1 MPLAWT
7 PAVRFLTVL
16 AALLALVATTA
27 SAQPTEPA
35 PATGEAL
42 FVVSGRG
49 WGHGVGMSQYG
60 AYGMAQAGKTH
71 EEILAHY
78 YTGTELGRAGKKE
91 LRVLLAEGRKAVTI
105 SSTVPFTIVDGS
117 GETFKL
123 PKGAVTFRSDLS
135 FTTADGGLVQ
145 GRSPL
150 LLRPGKAA
158 PLGLDGNA
166 YRGAFELAAQTGFLR
181 VINVTSLDAYVQGVI
196 ASEMPFTWPAAALE
210 AQAIASRTYA
220 LAGVIKGKPYD
231 LYSDVRS
238 QVYRGVAGEQPK
250 TNAAARTTSGKVVLY
265 GGKIAT
271 TFYFS
276 TSGGKTAS
284 AFDVFGQEIPYL
296 VSRPDPW
303 DKASPYHRWGPV
315 LIGARTLQSKLGIET
330 RVLDATGVATPSGR
344 LRTLTLQTAT
354 GPSKVPVGLLRTG
367 LGLRSTWVT
376 IGVLRLDQPKGTAVA
391 GTPVRL
397 TGIAR
402 GLPAPVLASS
412 VDGGAWT
419 QVGALER
426 DPGGSFSIDIKPTR
440 TTRYRIQVKSAAS
453 AAVIVQVA
461 PKG

>member
-1 MPLAWT
+1 M
-7 PAVRFLTVL
+7 RFLTVS
-16 AALLALVATTA
+16 AVLLALVATTA
-27 SAQPTEPA
+27 AAHPTQVPPTA
-35 PATGEAL
+35 GEAL

-49 WGHGVGMSQYG
+49 WGHGVGMGQYG

-78 YTGTELGRAGKKE
+78 YTGTELGSAGTKV
-91 LRVLLAEGRKAVTI
+91 LRVLLAEGRRAVTI
-105 SSTVPFTIVDGS
+105 SSAVPFTILDGS
-117 GETFKL
+117 GETYKL
-123 PKGAVTFRSDLS
+123 PKGAIALRADLS
-135 FTTADGGLVQ
+135 FGTIDGLAK

-150 LLRPGKAA
+150 LLRPGKGA
-158 PLGLDGNA
+158 PLALDGHA
-166 YRGAFELAAQTGFLR
+166 YRGAFELAAQAGFLR
-181 VINVTSLDAYVQGVI
+181 VINVATLDAYVQGVI
-196 ASEMPFTWPAAALE
+196 ANEMPYTWPAAALE

-220 LAGVIKGKPYD
+220 LAGVLRGKPYD
-231 LYSDVRS
+231 VYSDVRS

-250 TNAAARTTSGKVVLY
+250 TTEAVRATAGKVVLY

-284 AFDVFGQEIPYL
+284 AFDVFGEEIPYL

-315 LIGARTLQSKLGIET
+315 LIGARTLQSKLGVEA

-376 IGVLRLDQPKGTAVA
+376 IGVLRLDQPKGAVVA
-391 GTPVRL
+391 GSAVRL

-402 GLPAPVLASS
+402 GVQSPMLASS
-412 VDGGAWT
+412 LDGSSWT
-419 QVGALER
+419 QVGPLER
-426 DPGGSFSIDIKPTR
+426 DAGGVASIEVKPAR
-440 TTRYRIQVKSAAS
+440 TTRYRIQVKGAAS
-453 AAVIVQVA
+453 TAIIVQVA
-461 PKG
+461 PRS